1 MTRCHRLP
9 LSLARRSSC
18 RSPRAGPPRRSRG
31 VASSI
36 LHKWEGFGWC
46 SGVITKANDDLR
58 RSIGGDKVN
67 LFAHYEIDGEDEND
81 VPHVLYTCSSSTST
95 GRRTTPSTTRGAARV
110 TRRRGAG
117 GRSDGGGRRIVS
129 RATRTRAHTHPGVA
143 GRPAGSEVR
152 KQVPTWIHSLYL
164 SIQGGDRV
172 LLATVSNCL
181 EQCSSLDSS
190 TVS

>member
-1 MTRCHRLP
+1 VWCGLTRCHRLP

-95 GRRTTPSTTRGAARV
+95 GRRTTPSEYDSWSRSSHPEE
-110 TRRRGAG
+110 RRWAVRW
-117 GRSDGGGRRIVS
+117 
-129 RATRTRAHTHPGVA
+129 
-143 GRPAGSEVR
+143 RPARQRSRRQKRWRWTPHSEPSNTDTSAHPPR
-152 KQVPTWIHSLYL
+152 WPAGQRGPRCASRCPH
-164 SIQGGDRV
+164 GF
-172 LLATVSNCL
+172 TVY
-181 EQCSSLDSS
+181 
-190 TVS
+190 T

>member
-1 MTRCHRLP
+1 MCCGLTRCHRLP

-129 RATRTRAHTHPGVA
+129 RATRTRAHTHPG
-143 GRPAGSEVR
+143 GRPASGVR
-152 KQVPTWIHSLYL
+152 GAQAGAHMDSQ
-164 SIQGGDRV
+164 SILKYTGGREG
-172 LLATVSNCL
+172 TVSNC
-181 EQCSSLDSS
+181 
-190 TVS
+190 

>member
-1 MTRCHRLP
+1 MWCGLTRCHRLP

-95 GRRTTPSTTRGAARV
+95 GLPDDGRRRVRLVEPLESPGGEALGGEMEAGAAEE
-110 TRRRGAG
+110 
-117 GRSDGGGRRIVS
+117 
-129 RATRTRAHTHPGVA
+129 
-143 GRPAGSEVR
+143 PAAEAMEV
-152 KQVPTWIHSLYL
+152 
-164 SIQGGDRV
+164 D
-172 LLATVSNCL
+172 AA
-181 EQCSSLDSS
+181 
-190 TVS
+190 